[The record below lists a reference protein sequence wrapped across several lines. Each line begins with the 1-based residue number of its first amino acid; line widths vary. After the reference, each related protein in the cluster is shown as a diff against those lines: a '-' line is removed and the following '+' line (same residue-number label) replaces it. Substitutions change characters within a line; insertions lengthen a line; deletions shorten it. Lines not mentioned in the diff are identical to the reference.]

1 MIVFQERCNNSS
13 EKQQIL
19 DIEKALFFKDA
30 LTEKALISVLKN
42 PDAYVILVKNDGVVV
57 AYLFGYFSQI
67 SETADILK
75 IAVIPEFQRQG
86 FAEEMLEKYIYF
98 LRKMKIIKL
107 LLEVRETNV
116 NAREFYEK
124 RGFTML
130 GKRNDFYRF
139 PVENAL
145 IFCYLLK

>member
-1 MIVFQERCNNSS
+1 MIVFQEWCNNAS

-19 DIEKALFFKDA
+19 DIEKSLFFKDA
-30 LTEKALISVLKN
+30 LTEKSLISVLEN
-42 PDAYVILVKNDGVVV
+42 PNAYVVLAKKDGIVVG
-57 AYLFGYFSQI
+57 YLFGYFSEM

-86 FAEEMLEKYIYF
+86 LAVKMLEKYIYF
-98 LRKMKIIKL
+98 LRKIKTDQL

-124 RGFTML
+124 SGFTML

-139 PVENAL
+139 PVENAV

>member
-1 MIVFQERCNNSS
+1 MIVFQEQCNSSS
-13 EKQQIL
+13 EKQQII

-30 LTEKALISVLKN
+30 LTEKSLVSVLEN
-42 PDAYVILVKNDGVVV
+42 PNAYVVLVKKDENVV
-57 AYLFGYFSQI
+57 AYLLGYFGQMSGV
-67 SETADILK
+67 ADILK

-86 FAEEMLEKYIYF
+86 FAEKMLEKYIYF
-98 LRKMKIIKL
+98 LRKTESIKL
-107 LLEVRETNV
+107 LLEVRESNV

-124 RGFTML
+124 SGFSML

>member
-30 LTEKALISVLKN
+30 LTEKALISVLEN
-42 PDAYVILVKNDGVVV
+42 PNAYVILLKKAENVV
-57 AYLFGYFSQI
+57 AYLFGYFSQMG
-67 SETADILK
+67 EAADILK

-86 FAEEMLEKYIYF
+86 FAEKMLKKYICF
-98 LRKMKIIKL
+98 LRKMEVTKL

-116 NAREFYEK
+116 NARKFYEK
-124 RGFTML
+124 SGFTML

-145 IFCYLLK
+145 IFCYSLK